1 MTQKKLHAM
10 NIILVIQHTNNTLRI
25 DFQPLVI
32 DLDNH
37 IKLYHGSHLMK
48 SVVIDHES
56 KA

>member
-1 MTQKKLHAM
+1 M